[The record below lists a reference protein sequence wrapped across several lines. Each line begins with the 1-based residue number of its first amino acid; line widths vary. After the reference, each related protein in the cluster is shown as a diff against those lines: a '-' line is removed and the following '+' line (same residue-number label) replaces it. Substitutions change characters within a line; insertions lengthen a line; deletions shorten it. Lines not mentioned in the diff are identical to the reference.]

1 MKSSGTMGLK
11 TIRTHIS
18 MKLLDTGLAKLSAG
32 LFLKTMASNKWRQI
46 MDDSQFKTL
55 MAVLARIADSL
66 DAVIK
71 LAEAINDRVD
81 DCNDNLMSVSK
92 NTW

>member
-1 MKSSGTMGLK
+1 
-11 TIRTHIS
+11 
-18 MKLLDTGLAKLSAG
+18 
-32 LFLKTMASNKWRQI
+32 

-66 DAVIK
+66 DVVIK

>member
-1 MKSSGTMGLK
+1 MG
-11 TIRTHIS
+11 IREAVYPHDSRDINQVLGRRFSIEQT
-18 MKLLDTGLAKLSAG
+18 
-32 LFLKTMASNKWRQI
+32 WRQI

-66 DAVIK
+66 DVVIK